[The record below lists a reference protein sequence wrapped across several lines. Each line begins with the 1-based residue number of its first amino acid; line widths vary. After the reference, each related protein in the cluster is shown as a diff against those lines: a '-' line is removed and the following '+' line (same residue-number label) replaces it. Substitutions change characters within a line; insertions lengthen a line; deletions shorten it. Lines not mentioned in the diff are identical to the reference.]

1 MFVDNNWYGQRSTL
15 AEYCKIKDHY
25 AFAAIQ
31 HGLLSRSQ
39 EKDLG
44 KRRFSYIP
52 YLCWNYRVK
61 KKLKKKG
68 IKNVNIIGSPFLYL
82 DKIYKNK
89 KKNNLQSGTIV
100 FPSKSTYELN
110 RDVNYVELI
119 EKVSKKY
126 PGPYTVSIYYAD
138 LKKDLSVFKEKKWKV
153 VSFGKRSDKNF
164 LKKNYLEI
172 LKNKNVVC
180 TSMNTVFFYS
190 AYLKKNVKLLLNNKN
205 SKIVLTSDRN
215 QYLTQKSLENE
226 YPGILSNKLSIK
238 KLYEISC
245 FELGKKYLKSPEE
258 IKYLLGWNRYST
270 KLLSRLISYYM
281 DFIHYLK
288 YKKSLRND

>member
-1 MFVDNNWYGQRSTL
+1 M
-15 AEYCKIKDHY
+15 
-25 AFAAIQ
+25 
-31 HGLLSRSQ
+31 
-39 EKDLG
+39 
-44 KRRFSYIP
+44 
-52 YLCWNYRVK
+52 
-61 KKLKKKG
+61 
-68 IKNVNIIGSPFLYL
+68 
-82 DKIYKNK
+82 
-89 KKNNLQSGTIV
+89 
-100 FPSKSTYELN
+100 
-110 RDVNYVELI
+110 
-119 EKVSKKY
+119 
-126 PGPYTVSIYYAD
+126 
-138 LKKDLSVFKEKKWKV
+138 
-153 VSFGKRSDKNF
+153 
-164 LKKNYLEI
+164 
-172 LKNKNVVC
+172 
-180 TSMNTVFFYS
+180 
-190 AYLKKNVKLLLNNKN
+190 NNKN